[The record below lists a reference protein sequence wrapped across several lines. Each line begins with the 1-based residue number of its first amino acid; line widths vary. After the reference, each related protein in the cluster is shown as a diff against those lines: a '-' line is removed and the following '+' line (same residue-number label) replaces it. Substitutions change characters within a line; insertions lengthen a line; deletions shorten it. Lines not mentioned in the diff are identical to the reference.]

1 MTNTL
6 HIAII
11 GGGAAGFFAAIAA
24 KRKNPHADITIF
36 EKNSKV
42 LAKVEITGGGRCNL
56 TNSFDEISD
65 LKQAYPRGH
74 KLMKRLF
81 KRFDYQDAFE
91 WFEENGVPLVTQDD
105 QCVFPQSQDSHSII
119 DCLVNTAKKLG
130 VKILCNHCLME
141 ITEMEDSTLLLDF
154 KVTKGKGVSTS
165 NGKGSSSEAS
175 FRKVSENVENK
186 QLVFDRVAIT
196 TGGHPRIENFK
207 HLSDLGHAI
216 EQPIPALFTFNIA
229 DKAFKELMGTV
240 VEPVYTSIPGTKFK
254 AEGPLLITHW
264 GMSGPAVLK
273 LSSHSARHLHENN
286 YQVRIAINWVH
297 ESNRSLVEENIR
309 GIIAT
314 NPQKQLASIRP
325 YNLPSRLW
333 NYLIQK
339 MGFTAEKKWAE
350 LGKKGINLL
359 IETLTND
366 QYQTNGKGAFKEEF
380 VTCGGI
386 SLSNIDLHTLESK
399 VCPHLFFAG
408 EVLDIDAI
416 TGGFN
421 LQAAWTTGYVV
432 GQHIVE

>member
-1 MTNTL
+1 MTQTL

-24 KRKNPHADITIF
+24 KRKQPHADITIF
-36 EKNSKV
+36 EKQQKV

-56 TNSFDEISD
+56 TNSFCEISD
-65 LKQAYPRGH
+65 LKQAYPRGY

-81 KRFDYQDAFE
+81 RCFDHHHAYE
-91 WFEENGVPLVTQDD
+91 WFEENGVPLVTQED

-119 DCLVNTAKKLG
+119 DCLANTAKRLG
-130 VKILCNHCLME
+130 VKIQCNHCLTG
-141 ITEMEDSTLLLDF
+141 ITELEDSKLLLGF
-154 KVTKGKGVSTS
+154 KDG
-165 NGKGSSSEAS
+165 
-175 FRKVSENVENK
+175 K
-186 QLVFDRVAIT
+186 QLAFDRVAIT
-196 TGGHPRIENFK
+196 TGGHPRIESFK
-207 HLSDLGHAI
+207 HLSDLGHTI
-216 EQPIPALFTFNIA
+216 ELPIPSLFTFNIT
-229 DKAFKELMGTV
+229 DRAFRDLMGTV
-240 VEPVYTSIPGTKFK
+240 VDSVFTSIPGTKLK

-273 LSSHSARHLHENN
+273 LSSHAARHLHENN
-286 YQVRIAINWVH
+286 YQIKVAVNWIH
-297 ESNRSLVEENIR
+297 ESNHSLVEENIR
-309 GIIAT
+309 GIIST
-314 NPQKQLASIRP
+314 NPQKQLTSIRP
-325 YNLPSRLW
+325 YDLPSRLW
-333 NYLIQK
+333 LYIIQK
-339 MGFTAEKKWAE
+339 MGYKPEKKWVE

-366 QYQTNGKGAFKEEF
+366 LYQVNGKGAFKEEF
-380 VTCGGI
+380 VTCGGV
-386 SLSNIDLHTLESK
+386 SLTNINLHTLESK

>member
-1 MTNTL
+1 MPQTL

-24 KRKNPHADITIF
+24 KRKQPQADITIF

-81 KRFDYQDAFE
+81 KRFDYTHAFR
-91 WFEENGVPLVTQDD
+91 WFEENGVPLVTQAD

-119 DCLVNTAKKLG
+119 DCLVNTAKRLG
-130 VKILCNHCLME
+130 VKIQCNHCLTA
-141 ITEMEDSTLLLDF
+141 ITEQEDSKLLLDF
-154 KVTKGKGVSTS
+154 KGGKQM
-165 NGKGSSSEAS
+165 A
-175 FRKVSENVENK
+175 
-186 QLVFDRVAIT
+186 FDRVAIT

-207 HLSDLGHAI
+207 HLADLGHEI
-216 EQPIPALFTFNIA
+216 ETPIPALFTFNIG
-229 DKAFKELMGTV
+229 DKAFRELMGTV
-240 VEPVYTSIPGTKFK
+240 VDPVFTSIPGTKFR

-286 YQVRIAINWVH
+286 YQVKIAVNWVH
-297 ESNRSLVEENIR
+297 ETNHTLVEENIR
-309 GIIAT
+309 GIIAA

-333 NYLIQK
+333 LYIIQK
-339 MGFTAEKKWAE
+339 MGYSAEKKWAE
-350 LGKKGINLL
+350 LGKKGCNLL

-366 QYQTNGKGAFKEEF
+366 LYQVNGKGAFKEEF
-380 VTCGGI
+380 VTCGGV
-386 SLSNIDLHTLESK
+386 SLTSVDLHTLESK
-399 VCPHLFFAG
+399 VCLHLFFAG

>member
-1 MTNTL
+1 MPQTL

-24 KRKNPHADITIF
+24 KRKQPQADITIF

-81 KRFDYQDAFE
+81 KRFDYTHAFR
-91 WFEENGVPLVTQDD
+91 WFEENGVPLVTQAD

-119 DCLVNTAKKLG
+119 DCLVNTAKRLG
-130 VKILCNHCLME
+130 VKIQCNHCLTA
-141 ITEMEDSTLLLDF
+141 ITEQEDSKLLLDF
-154 KVTKGKGVSTS
+154 KGGKQM
-165 NGKGSSSEAS
+165 A
-175 FRKVSENVENK
+175 
-186 QLVFDRVAIT
+186 FDRVAIT

-207 HLSDLGHAI
+207 HLADLGHEI
-216 EQPIPALFTFNIA
+216 ETPIPALFTFNIG
-229 DKAFKELMGTV
+229 DKAFRELMGTV
-240 VEPVYTSIPGTKFK
+240 VDPVFTSIPGTKFR

-286 YQVRIAINWVH
+286 YQVKIAVNWVH
-297 ESNRSLVEENIR
+297 ETNHTLVEENIR
-309 GIIAT
+309 GIIAA

-333 NYLIQK
+333 LYIIQK
-339 MGFTAEKKWAE
+339 MGYSAEKKWAE
-350 LGKKGINLL
+350 LGKKGCNLL

-366 QYQTNGKGAFKEEF
+366 LYQVNGKGAFKEEF
-380 VTCGGI
+380 VTCGGV
-386 SLSNIDLHTLESK
+386 SLTSVDLHTLESK
-399 VCPHLFFAG
+399 VCLHLFFAG

-421 LQAAWTTGYVV
+421 LQAAWTTGYIV